1 MPEDNYRLFE
11 LQDLD
16 IKKKSL
22 INSIGNID
30 KKLADSL
37 GIKELNLNLELVI
50 KKLNE
55 QKKAQIKINQ
65 SRELNEN
72 EINNLNTRL
81 YSGQIR
87 NNKEAE
93 AIKFELESKNEIIQQ
108 ISSTSDKVNENIE
121 KIDQIKENLE
131 LKILSSEEKWIDI
144 KNKLLFDQKKYKQ
157 DLEKIKIERVKLSKK
172 INKQILDLYE
182 RFFALNGNFG
192 IVKID
197 NDLSP
202 CCKIKLPN
210 AFVEKV
216 KISLDPIICN
226 CGKSLIME

>member
-131 LKILSSEEKWIDI
+131 LKILSSEEKWLDI
-144 KNKLLFDQKKYKQ
+144 KNKLLLDQKKHKQ
-157 DLEKIKIERVKLSKK
+157 HLEKINIERVKLSKK

>member
-22 INSIGNID
+22 INGIGNID

-37 GIKELNLNLELVI
+37 GIKKLNLNLELVI

-144 KNKLLFDQKKYKQ
+144 KNKLLFDQKKYK
-157 DLEKIKIERVKLSKK
+157 
-172 INKQILDLYE
+172 
-182 RFFALNGNFG
+182 
-192 IVKID
+192 
-197 NDLSP
+197 
-202 CCKIKLPN
+202 
-210 AFVEKV
+210 
-216 KISLDPIICN
+216 ISRY
-226 CGKSLIME
+226 

>member
-1 MPEDNYRLFE
+1 MPKDNYMLFE

-22 INSIGNID
+22 INGITNID
-30 KKLADSL
+30 KKLEDSL

-50 KKLNE
+50 EKLNE
-55 QKKAQIKINQ
+55 QNKAQIKINQ
-65 SRELNEN
+65 SRELNEH

-93 AIKFELESKNEIIQQ
+93 AIKFEIEKKNETVQQ
-108 ISSTSDKVNENIE
+108 ISTKIDKFNENIK
-121 KIDQIKENLE
+121 KIDQIKDNLE

-144 KNKLLFDQKKYKQ
+144 KSKLLLDQKTYKQ
-157 DLEKIKIERVKLSKK
+157 HLEKIQTERVKISKK
-172 INKQILDLYE
+172 INAQLLDLYE
-182 RFFALNGNFG
+182 RFFSLNGNFG

-197 NDLSP
+197 NNLSP

>member
-22 INSIGNID
+22 INGIGNID

-37 GIKELNLNLELVI
+37 GIKKLNLNLELVI

-93 AIKFELESKNEIIQQ
+93 AIKFELESKNKIIEQ
-108 ISSTSDKVNENIE
+108 ISTTSDKVNENIE

-131 LKILSSEEKWIDI
+131 LKILSSEEKWLDI
-144 KNKLLFDQKKYKQ
+144 KNKLLLDQKKHKQ
-157 DLEKIKIERVKLSKK
+157 HLEKINIERVKLSKK

>member
-22 INSIGNID
+22 INGIGNID

-37 GIKELNLNLELVI
+37 GIKKLNLNLELII

-108 ISSTSDKVNENIE
+108 ISSTTDKVNENIE

>member
-22 INSIGNID
+22 INGISNID

-131 LKILSSEEKWIDI
+131 LKILSSEEKWLDI
-144 KNKLLFDQKKYKQ
+144 KNKLLLDQKKHKQ
-157 DLEKIKIERVKLSKK
+157 HLEKINIERVKLSKK

>member
-22 INSIGNID
+22 INGIGNID

-87 NNKEAE
+87 NNKEA
-93 AIKFELESKNEIIQQ
+93 N
-108 ISSTSDKVNENIE
+108 N
-121 KIDQIKENLE
+121 
-131 LKILSSEEKWIDI
+131 
-144 KNKLLFDQKKYKQ
+144 
-157 DLEKIKIERVKLSKK
+157 
-172 INKQILDLYE
+172 
-182 RFFALNGNFG
+182 
-192 IVKID
+192 
-197 NDLSP
+197 
-202 CCKIKLPN
+202 
-210 AFVEKV
+210 
-216 KISLDPIICN
+216 
-226 CGKSLIME
+226 

>member
-1 MPEDNYRLFE
+1 M
-11 LQDLD
+11 
-16 IKKKSL
+16 
-22 INSIGNID
+22 
-30 KKLADSL
+30 

-131 LKILSSEEKWIDI
+131 LKILSSEEKWLDI
-144 KNKLLFDQKKYKQ
+144 KNKLLLDQKKHKQ
-157 DLEKIKIERVKLSKK
+157 HLEKINIERVKLSKK

>member
-22 INSIGNID
+22 INGIGNID
-30 KKLADSL
+30 KKLVDSL

-65 SRELNEN
+65 SRELNEH

-93 AIKFELESKNEIIQQ
+93 AIKFELERKNEIIQQ
-108 ISSTSDKVNENIE
+108 ISTSSDKVNENIE

-144 KNKLLFDQKKYKQ
+144 KNKLLLDQKKYKQ
-157 DLEKIKIERVKLSKK
+157 HLEKINIERVKLSKK
-172 INKQILDLYE
+172 VDKQLLDLYE

-216 KISLDPIICN
+216 KNSMDPIICN

>member
-22 INSIGNID
+22 INGIGNID
-30 KKLADSL
+30 KKLVDSL
-37 GIKELNLNLELVI
+37 GIKKLNLNLELII

-157 DLEKIKIERVKLSKK
+157 DLEKIKIERVKLSKRIK
-172 INKQILDLYE
+172 KQILDLYE

>member
-22 INSIGNID
+22 INGIGNID
-30 KKLADSL
+30 KKLVDSL

-65 SRELNEN
+65 SRELNEH

-93 AIKFELESKNEIIQQ
+93 AIKFELEKKNETNQQ
-108 ISSTSDKVNENIE
+108 ISTASDKVNENIN

-144 KNKLLFDQKKYKQ
+144 KNKLLLDQKKYKQ
-157 DLEKIKIERVKLSKK
+157 HLKKINIERVILSKK
-172 INKQILDLYE
+172 VDKQLLNLYE

-216 KISLDPIICN
+216 KNSMDPIICN

>member
-144 KNKLLFDQKKYKQ
+144 KNKLLLDQKKYKQ
-157 DLEKIKIERVKLSKK
+157 HLEKINIERVKLSKK

>member
-22 INSIGNID
+22 INGIGNID

-37 GIKELNLNLELVI
+37 GIKKLNLNLELII

-131 LKILSSEEKWIDI
+131 LKILSSEEKWLDI
-144 KNKLLFDQKKYKQ
+144 KNKLLLDQKKHKQ
-157 DLEKIKIERVKLSKK
+157 HLEKINIERVKLSKK

>member
-22 INSIGNID
+22 INNIGNIE
-30 KKLADSL
+30 KKLSDSL

-65 SRELNEN
+65 SIELNEH

-93 AIKFELESKNEIIQQ
+93 AIKFELEKKNETNQQ
-108 ISSTSDKVNENIE
+108 ISTASDKVNENIN

-144 KNKLLFDQKKYKQ
+144 KNKLLLDQKKYKQ
-157 DLEKIKIERVKLSKK
+157 HLKKINIERVILSKK
-172 INKQILDLYE
+172 VDKQLLNLYE

-216 KISLDPIICN
+216 KISLNPIICN

>member
-22 INSIGNID
+22 INGIGNID

-37 GIKELNLNLELVI
+37 GIKKLNLNLELVI

-65 SRELNEN
+65 SRELNEH

>member
-55 QKKAQIKINQ
+55 QKKAQIKIHQ

>member
-22 INSIGNID
+22 INNIGNIE
-30 KKLADSL
+30 KKLSDSL

-65 SRELNEN
+65 SIELNEH
-72 EINNLNTRL
+72 EIINLNTRL

-93 AIKFELESKNEIIQQ
+93 AIKFELEKKNETNQQ
-108 ISSTSDKVNENIE
+108 ISTASDKVNENIN

-144 KNKLLFDQKKYKQ
+144 KNKLLLDQKKYKQ
-157 DLEKIKIERVKLSKK
+157 HLKKINIERVILSKK
-172 INKQILDLYE
+172 VDKQLLNLYE

-216 KISLDPIICN
+216 KISLNPIICN

>member
-22 INSIGNID
+22 INGIGNID

-37 GIKELNLNLELVI
+37 GIKKLNLNLELVI

-157 DLEKIKIERVKLSKK
+157 DLEKIKIERVKLSKRIK
-172 INKQILDLYE
+172 KQILDLYE

>member
-144 KNKLLFDQKKYKQ
+144 KNKLLLDQKKHKQ
-157 DLEKIKIERVKLSKK
+157 HLEKINIERVKLSKK

>member
-22 INSIGNID
+22 INGIGNID

-37 GIKELNLNLELVI
+37 GIKKLNLNLELVI

-108 ISSTSDKVNENIE
+108 ISSTTDKVNENIE

>member
-22 INSIGNID
+22 INGIGNID

-131 LKILSSEEKWIDI
+131 LKILSSEEKWLDI
-144 KNKLLFDQKKYKQ
+144 KNKLLLDQKKYKQ
-157 DLEKIKIERVKLSKK
+157 HLEKINIERVKLSKK

>member
-22 INSIGNID
+22 INNIGNIE
-30 KKLADSL
+30 KKLSDSL

-65 SRELNEN
+65 SIELNEH

-93 AIKFELESKNEIIQQ
+93 AIKFELEKKNETNQQ
-108 ISSTSDKVNENIE
+108 ISTASDKVNENIN

-144 KNKLLFDQKKYKQ
+144 KNKLLLDQKKYKQ
-157 DLEKIKIERVKLSKK
+157 HLEKINIERVKLSKK

>member
-22 INSIGNID
+22 INGISNID

>member
-22 INSIGNID
+22 INGISNID

-65 SRELNEN
+65 SRELNEH

-93 AIKFELESKNEIIQQ
+93 AIKFELESKNKIIEQ
-108 ISSTSDKVNENIE
+108 ISTTSDKVNENIE
-121 KIDQIKENLE
+121 KIDQIQENLE

-144 KNKLLFDQKKYKQ
+144 KNKLLLDQKKYKQ
-157 DLEKIKIERVKLSKK
+157 HLEKINIERVKLSKK
-172 INKQILDLYE
+172 INKQLLDLYE

>member
-1 MPEDNYRLFE
+1 MG
-11 LQDLD
+11 
-16 IKKKSL
+16 IKK
-22 INSIGNID
+22 
-30 KKLADSL
+30 
-37 GIKELNLNLELVI
+37 LNLNLELVI

-157 DLEKIKIERVKLSKK
+157 DLEKIKIERVKLSKRIK
-172 INKQILDLYE
+172 KQILDLYE

>member
-22 INSIGNID
+22 INGIGNID

>member
-22 INSIGNID
+22 INGSGNID

-65 SRELNEN
+65 SRELNEH

-93 AIKFELESKNEIIQQ
+93 AIKFELESKNKIIEQ
-108 ISSTSDKVNENIE
+108 ISTTSDKVNENIE

-131 LKILSSEEKWIDI
+131 LKILSSEEKWLDI
-144 KNKLLFDQKKYKQ
+144 KNKLLLDQKKHKQ
-157 DLEKIKIERVKLSKK
+157 HLEKINIERVKLSK
-172 INKQILDLYE
+172 
-182 RFFALNGNFG
+182 
-192 IVKID
+192 
-197 NDLSP
+197 
-202 CCKIKLPN
+202 
-210 AFVEKV
+210 
-216 KISLDPIICN
+216 
-226 CGKSLIME
+226 

>member
-1 MPEDNYRLFE
+1 M
-11 LQDLD
+11 
-16 IKKKSL
+16 
-22 INSIGNID
+22 
-30 KKLADSL
+30 
-37 GIKELNLNLELVI
+37 
-50 KKLNE
+50 
-55 QKKAQIKINQ
+55 
-65 SRELNEN
+65 
-72 EINNLNTRL
+72 
-81 YSGQIR
+81 
-87 NNKEAE
+87 
-93 AIKFELESKNEIIQQ
+93 
-108 ISSTSDKVNENIE
+108 
-121 KIDQIKENLE
+121 
-131 LKILSSEEKWIDI
+131 KILSSEEKWLDI
-144 KNKLLFDQKKYKQ
+144 KNKLLLDQKKHKQ
-157 DLEKIKIERVKLSKK
+157 HLEKINIERVKLSKK

>member
-22 INSIGNID
+22 INGIGNID

-131 LKILSSEEKWIDI
+131 LKILSSEEKWLDI
-144 KNKLLFDQKKYKQ
+144 KNKLLLDQKKHKQ
-157 DLEKIKIERVKLSKK
+157 HLEKINIERVKLSKK

>member
-22 INSIGNID
+22 INGIGNID

-37 GIKELNLNLELVI
+37 GIKKLNLNLELVI

-131 LKILSSEEKWIDI
+131 LKILSSEEKWLDI
-144 KNKLLFDQKKYKQ
+144 KNKLLLDQKKHKQ
-157 DLEKIKIERVKLSKK
+157 HLEKINIERVKLSKK

>member
-22 INSIGNID
+22 INNIGNIE
-30 KKLADSL
+30 KKLSDSL

-65 SRELNEN
+65 SIELNEH

-93 AIKFELESKNEIIQQ
+93 AIKFELEKKNETNQQ
-108 ISSTSDKVNENIE
+108 ISTASDKVNENIN

-144 KNKLLFDQKKYKQ
+144 KNKLLLDQKKYKQ
-157 DLEKIKIERVKLSKK
+157 HLKKINIERVILSKK
-172 INKQILDLYE
+172 VDKQLLNLYE
-182 RFFALNGNFG
+182 RFFSLNGNFG

-216 KISLDPIICN
+216 KISLNPIICN

>member
-93 AIKFELESKNEIIQQ
+93 AIKFELESKNERIQQ

-144 KNKLLFDQKKYKQ
+144 KNKLLLDQKKHKQ
-157 DLEKIKIERVKLSKK
+157 HLEKINIERVKLSKK

>member
-22 INSIGNID
+22 INGIGNID

-93 AIKFELESKNEIIQQ
+93 AIKFELESKNKIIEQ
-108 ISSTSDKVNENIE
+108 ISTTSDKVNENIE

>member
-22 INSIGNID
+22 INGIGNID

-37 GIKELNLNLELVI
+37 GIKKLNLNLELII

-157 DLEKIKIERVKLSKK
+157 DLEKIKIERVKLSKRIK
-172 INKQILDLYE
+172 KQILDLYE

>member
-22 INSIGNID
+22 INGIGNID

-37 GIKELNLNLELVI
+37 GIKKLNLNLELVI

>member
-22 INSIGNID
+22 INGIGNID

-37 GIKELNLNLELVI
+37 GIKKLNLNLELII

>member
-22 INSIGNID
+22 INGIGNID

-65 SRELNEN
+65 SRELNEH

-121 KIDQIKENLE
+121 KIDQIQENLE

-144 KNKLLFDQKKYKQ
+144 KNKLLLDQKKYKQ
-157 DLEKIKIERVKLSKK
+157 HLEKINIERVKLSKK